1 MVVNNVADKYD
12 LVAVVPPEGVDT
24 MLQILLMCKW
34 RV

>member
-1 MVVNNVADKYD
+1 MVIDDVADKYY
-12 LVAVVPPEGVDT
+12 LVAVVPPKGVDT